1 MPIKTPIITEIA
13 YQTWCINEFGMDT
26 MFLLAGEERA
36 LLIDCGTGLFDLP
49 ALVSSLTDKPLTVA
63 LTHGHVDHAGG
74 AFQFPQVC
82 LHPDDIPMLST
93 LTDEAR
99 RGYAAALLA
108 QCDGLFAVTTE
119 NVLPSRGH
127 TDWLPLREGE
137 IIELGNRPVAVYETP
152 GHTPGGLSF
161 LDRRER
167 IIFTGDACNMNT
179 LMALGGV
186 GGGND
191 RPKST
196 IRDLLA
202 TARKI
207 EALHPHYD
215 RNYNGHVGYAAMV
228 DARPMPESLTRDAI
242 ELCEGL
248 LSGRVVG
255 QRVENPFSGSCLL
268 ARNRT
273 MQIQYSPEQ
282 LR

>member
-13 YQTWCINEFGMDT
+13 YNTWCINEFGMDA
-26 MFLLAGEERA
+26 MFLLAGAERA

-49 ALVSSLTDKPLTVA
+49 ALVRSLTDKPLTVA

-74 AFQFPQVC
+74 AFQFPQVH
-82 LHPDDIPMLST
+82 LHPDDVPMLAT
-93 LTDEAR
+93 VTDDAR
-99 RGYAAALLA
+99 RGYAAALLG
-108 QCDGLFAVTTE
+108 QCDGLFAVTPDD
-119 NVLPSRGH
+119 VRPAAGH
-127 TDWLPLREGE
+127 TDYLPLREGDVL
-137 IIELGNRPVAVYETP
+137 ELGGRAVAVYETP

-167 IIFTGDACNMNT
+167 ILFTGDACNMNT

-191 RPKST
+191 RPKSSLS
-196 IRDLLA
+196 DLLA

-228 DARPMPESLTRDAI
+228 DARPMPEGLTRDAI
-242 ELCEGL
+242 ELFEKL
-248 LSGRVVG
+248 LSGEVVG
-255 QRVENPFSGSCLL
+255 QQVQNPFSGACLL
-268 ARNRT
+268 ARNGT

-282 LR
+282 VR

>member
-13 YQTWCINEFGMDT
+13 YQTWCINEFGMDA
-26 MFLLAGEERA
+26 MFLLEGTEKA

-49 ALVSSLTDKPLTVA
+49 ALVRSLTGKPLVVA

-74 AFQFPQVC
+74 AFQFPQVY
-82 LHPDDIPMLST
+82 LHPDDVPMLDT
-93 LTDEAR
+93 VTDVSR

-108 QCDGLFAVTTE
+108 QCDGLFAVTE
-119 NVLPSRGH
+119 DDVLPRSGH
-127 TDWLPLREGE
+127 TEYLPLREGE
-137 IIELGNRPVAVYETP
+137 VLQLGGREVAVYETP

-186 GGGND
+186 GGSND
-191 RPKST
+191 RPKAT
-196 IRDLLA
+196 ISDLLA

-215 RNYNGHVGYAAMV
+215 RNYNGHIGYAAMV
-228 DARPMPESLTRDAI
+228 DARPMPEGLTRDAI
-242 ELCEGL
+242 RLCEDL
-248 LSGRVVG
+248 LSGAVVG
-255 QRVENPFSGSCLL
+255 QEVQNPFSGTCLL
-268 ARNRT
+268 ARNNT
-273 MQIQYSPEQ
+273 MQIQYSPGQ
-282 LR
+282 VR